1 MLDVSGLNP
10 QQREAATTIE
20 GPVLI
25 LAGAGTGKTRV
36 ITHRIAWMLGKGVAP
51 GNVLAVTFTNKAARE
66 MLERVRQL
74 VPRGRVARG
83 EGGGE
88 ERPTLCTFHSLCV
101 RILRRHIDKLGYK
114 PNFTIYDEAEQ
125 VGVVRRILAKVSQG
139 EDKAQPREV
148 LAVMSRIRNAGP
160 GERLVVDPT
169 AMALARHLM
178 RSYESAL
185 RAANA
190 VDFDDLILLT
200 LRLFKEHESALEECR
215 SRYRYIMVDE
225 YQDTNG
231 AQFELVRALAG
242 EHRNLCVVGDDDQS
256 IYGWRG
262 AQIANLLDFEK
273 YFPEVKVVRLEQ
285 NYRSTNTILR
295 AANQV
300 IGNNPR
306 RRGKQ
311 LWSRHGEGEK
321 IRLVACEHD
330 EAEAQ
335 WVVDEIQ
342 VAKSIRGIPW
352 GEQAVLF
359 RTNQQSRP
367 LETALR
373 KASVRYRIIGGQSF
387 FDRLEIRDFLA
398 YLKVLHNPHDDAS
411 LLRIANVPT
420 RGLSDATLERVLT
433 ASHERRTSVFAAM
446 RHTDVQGQFQERTQQ
461 ALRQFLEFIET
472 TRHRLET
479 SPIGQLLGP
488 WAEAVMNQ
496 VGYWDHVRKT
506 ERNAETADNR
516 IRNLK
521 ELIGALDGAE
531 VNRGLPALE
540 RLGEALSEVALDTSR
555 GEETEKGGDEVTLI
569 TTHSCKGLEFPHV
582 YLVGMEEGLMP
593 HSRAKE
599 EGTLDEERRL
609 FYVALT
615 RAMRTLTLTYCAGRK
630 RYGQLMPSHPST
642 FLRELPPELVDHE
655 TSAARKPVAA
665 GQGKSLF
672 AGMRDRVAQAQ
683 GGAPASS

>member
-1 MLDVSGLNP
+1 MLS
-10 QQREAATTIE
+10 
-20 GPVLI
+20 
-25 LAGAGTGKTRV
+25 
-36 ITHRIAWMLGKGVAP
+36 KGVSP

-66 MLERVRQL
+66 MQERVRQL
-74 VPRGRVARG
+74 VPRRRVKG
-83 EGGGE
+83 EE
-88 ERPTLCTFHSLCV
+88 PQERPTMCTFHSLCV

-125 VGVVRRILAKVSQG
+125 VGVIRRILAKVSLG
-139 EDKAQPREV
+139 DDKAQPREV

-160 GERLVVDPT
+160 GEKLVVDPT

-200 LRLFKEHESALEECR
+200 IRLFKEHAGALEDCR
-215 SRYRYIMVDE
+215 MRYRYIMVDE

-231 AQFELVRALAG
+231 AQFELVKALAA

-285 NYRSTNTILR
+285 NYRSTNNILR

-300 IGNNPR
+300 ICNNPR

-311 LWSRHGEGEK
+311 LWSQHGDGEK
-321 IRLVACEHD
+321 IKLIACEHD

-335 WVVDEIQ
+335 WIVDEIQ
-342 VAKSIRGIPW
+342 VGKTMRGIPW
-352 GEQAVLF
+352 GDQAVLF

-367 LETALR
+367 LEAALR

-398 YLKVLHNPHDDAS
+398 YMKVMFNPHDDAS

-433 ASHERRTSVFAAM
+433 ASHERKASVFTAM
-446 RHTDVQGQFQERTQQ
+446 RHTDVQGQFQERTQHS
-461 ALRQFLEFIET
+461 LRQFLNFLET

-479 SPIGQLLGP
+479 SPIGQMLGP
-488 WAEAVMNQ
+488 WAESVMTE
-496 VGYWDHVRKT
+496 VGYWDHVRRT
-506 ERNAETADNR
+506 ERTPELADNR

-521 ELIGALDGAE
+521 EIIGSMDSPE
-531 VNRGLPALE
+531 VNRSLPALE
-540 RLGEALSEVALDTSR
+540 RLGDALSDLALDTSR
-555 GEETEKGGDEVTLI
+555 GDDDDKVGDEVTLI

-582 YLVGMEEGLMP
+582 YIVGLEEGLMP
-593 HSRAKE
+593 HMRAKE

-615 RAMRTLTLTYCAGRK
+615 RAMRTLTITYCAGRK
-630 RYGQLMPSHPST
+630 KYGQMTPAHPSS

-672 AGMRDRVAQAQ
+672 AGMRERVAQAQ
-683 GGAPASS
+683 GGAPASE